1 MASALAYSWSV
12 ADVAWSDRV
21 EAAEWIRERLD
32 SWEHFDAGS
41 VIPRGFQ
48 SYLRVLHPAQD
59 QGRSVRWAEVATWS
73 GLPLH
78 RLAQF
83 HSVALALD
91 ARPTP
96 KPFTASPM
104 LGSLDWDDTEAL
116 VRVLRE
122 HTSTPE
128 RCYFCVW
135 DGRGWNTAV
144 ALTLPGQASP
154 NKLPD
159 PVSVAVRSGPRVR
172 MPQRDYLLYEGPIEA
187 ALADIGGWGQTPQLW
202 WPKDR
207 AWCVAS
213 EIDLAWSYVGG
224 SARLTG
230 QLSDERL
237 EVLPADTDDQISW
250 AEPWIEERA
259 KEAAQRLREA
269 GEVMIETGVGLYR
282 AKLTFRR
289 LRTPLFEDRAEY
301 GYGYSSRG
309 PSPLQDTAG
318 DDDLVRHLVD
328 GLITLVR

>member
-1 MASALAYSWSV
+1 MV
-12 ADVAWSDRV
+12 DVAWSDRV

-48 SYLRVLHPAQD
+48 SYLRVLHPAHD
-59 QGRSVRWAEVATWS
+59 EGRSVRWAEVATWS

-83 HSVALALD
+83 HSVALPLD

-104 LGSLDWDDTEAL
+104 EGSLDWDDTEAL

-135 DGRGWNTAV
+135 DGWGWDTAV
-144 ALTLPGQASP
+144 AFTLPGQANP
-154 NKLPD
+154 KLPD
-159 PVSVAVRSGPRVR
+159 PVPAAVRSGPRVR
-172 MPQRDYLLYEGPIEA
+172 VPQRDYLLYEGPIEA
-187 ALADIGGWGQTPQLW
+187 ALADVGGSGQTPQLW

-213 EIDLAWSYVGG
+213 EIDFAWSYVGG
-224 SARLTG
+224 SAQLTS
-230 QLSDERL
+230 QLSDEQL
-237 EVLPADTDDQISW
+237 EVLPADADDQV
-250 AEPWIEERA
+250 ARVEPWIEERA
-259 KEAAQRLREA
+259 KEAARRLREA
-269 GEVMIETGVGLYR
+269 GEVIVETGVGVYR
-282 AKLTFRR
+282 AKLTPRR

-301 GYGYSSRG
+301 GNGYNSRG

-328 GLITLVR
+328 GLITLVS